1 MGEKLTAWF
10 VTAAVITPVCAA
22 CILGPA
28 VFVSIFAGIAGWFGG
43 LSAITTVGLILVAG
57 IAVIEIIR
65 RRRARRSPQQAP
77 QQAQLSLSGEP
88 SDERQK
94 TP

>member
-10 VTAAVITPVCAA
+10 VTAAVIAPVCAA

-28 VFVSIFAGIAGWFGG
+28 VVVSIFAGIAAWFGG
-43 LSAITTVGLILVAG
+43 LSAITSAGLVLVAG
-57 IAVIEIIR
+57 IAVTEIIR
-65 RRRARRSPQQAP
+65 RRRARRSPI
-77 QQAQLSLSGEP
+77 SLSGEP

>member
-1 MGEKLTAWF
+1 MNEKLTAGI
-10 VTAAVITPVCAA
+10 VTAAAIAPVCAL

-28 VFVSIFAGIAGWFGG
+28 VLGSMIAGIAGWFGG
-43 LSAITTVGLILVAG
+43 LSAITTAGLVLVAG
-57 IAVIEIIR
+57 IAGYEILR
-65 RRRARRSPQQAP
+65 RRKARRSPM
-77 QQAQLSLSGEP
+77 SLSGPMPLTEET

>member
-10 VTAAVITPVCAA
+10 VTAAFITPVCAA

-28 VFVSIFAGIAGWFGG
+28 VIFSFFAGIAAWFGG
-43 LSAITTVGLILVAG
+43 LNAITTAGLVLVVGIV
-57 IAVIEIIR
+57 VYEIIR
-65 RRRARRSPQQAP
+65 RRRARRSPMA
-77 QQAQLSLSGEP
+77 LIGEQ
-88 SDERQK
+88 SDERQE